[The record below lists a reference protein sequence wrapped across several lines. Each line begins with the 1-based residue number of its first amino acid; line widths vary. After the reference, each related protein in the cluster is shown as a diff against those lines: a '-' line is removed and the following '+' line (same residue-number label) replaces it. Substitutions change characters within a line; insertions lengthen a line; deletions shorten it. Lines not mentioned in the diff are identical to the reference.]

1 MSTMS
6 TSLTSRTDGFS
17 KPGLVIWLIVVVLTV
32 GYGIGGYGLIE
43 PDEGRNAEVA
53 REMAA
58 TNNYV
63 LPHLNALP
71 YLDKPILFF
80 AAVAAAIEVFGPNE
94 FAARLMSLLLGL
106 GTAALAGWFAFR
118 FWGRDAAVVAAT
130 ATATAPLALGLSR
143 VVIMDTMLSFFV
155 VLALVCFFFAI
166 ENRSEDRL
174 EPPFRW
180 PWFVWTLIAWAAMGL
195 GVLTKG
201 PVAFAVPLLVAAPY
215 AVWRRSSLA
224 VWHPLGPVVMLA
236 LALPWV
242 WAVSREIPNF
252 LHYVVVT
259 ETWARMTTDELR
271 RTEPVWFFV
280 PVLLAGTFP
289 WSIVALSNLRSKW
302 GPEELTDRRVR
313 LYLFLWLLVP
323 LVFFSLSRGKQE
335 QYMLPLVPAIALL
348 VASRWSGR
356 PKGVR
361 FAAAMWMLLGLAM
374 LIVAGLGVP
383 GLDPSRVPTGI
394 AVQTVIGF
402 GVAALVGAVFAW
414 FGVSQQRH
422 LAVIGLALPLMVF
435 PVVSAGLMGAVAAD
449 RSARGLAA
457 IIKDQVTVET
467 ELMWIESYAPG
478 VSFYLQRTIPLASAD
493 GNEFRSNYILRNAET
508 FLDEVGPLRPLAS
521 AERAVATCS
530 GPQIFLLSTKIRDL
544 CDAIEASGVPVL
556 TKSRRWIAFGPDCVP
571 ADTAADD
578 VVAGDQVVE

>member
-1 MSTMS
+1 MR
-6 TSLTSRTDGFS
+6 TSLTSRTGGFS
-17 KPGLVIWLIVVVLTV
+17 KPGLVVWLMVVVLTV

-58 TNNYV
+58 TNNFV
-63 LPHLNALP
+63 LPHLNGLP
-71 YLDKPILFF
+71 YLDKPVLFF
-80 AAVAAAIEVFGPNE
+80 AAVATAIEVFGPGE
-94 FAARLMSLLLGL
+94 FAARLMPLLLGL
-106 GTAALAGWFAFR
+106 ATAALAGWFALR
-118 FWGRDAAVVAAT
+118 LWGRDAAVVAAT

-166 ENRSEDRL
+166 ENRSADRL
-174 EPPFRW
+174 EPPIRW
-180 PWFVWTLIAWAAMGL
+180 PWLSWTLIAWAAMGL

-201 PVAFAVPLLVAAPY
+201 PVAFAVPLLVTAPY
-215 AVWRRSSLA
+215 AIWRRSSLA

-289 WSIVALSNLRSKW
+289 WSIVALSNLRSRW
-302 GPEELTDRRVR
+302 GPEEMTDRKIR
-313 LYLFLWLLVP
+313 LYLMLWVLVP

-335 QYMLPLVPAIALL
+335 QYMLPLVPAVALL
-348 VASRWSGR
+348 VASRWSDR
-356 PKGVR
+356 PRGVR
-361 FAAAMWMLLGLAM
+361 FAATMWILLGLAM

-383 GLDPSRVPTGI
+383 GLDTSRVPTEI
-394 AVQTVIGF
+394 AVKTLIGF
-402 GVAALVGAVFAW
+402 GVAALAGAVCAW
-414 FGVSQQRH
+414 FGVSQRRH

-435 PVVSAGLMGAVAAD
+435 PVVSAGLMGEVASQ
-449 RSARGLAA
+449 RSAKGLAKE
-457 IIKDQVTVET
+457 IEGYLKPDT

-478 VSFYLQRTIPLASAD
+478 VSFYLQRHIPLASAD
-493 GNEFRSNYILRNAET
+493 GDEFRSNYILRNAEV
-508 FLDEVGPLRPLAS
+508 FFDEAGPLRPLAS
-521 AERAVATCS
+521 AERAVADCS
-530 GPQIFLLSTKIRDL
+530 GPQIFLLSTKSRDL
-544 CDAIEASGVPVL
+544 GDAIEASGVPAL
-556 TKSRRWIAFGPDCVP
+556 TENRRWMAFGPDCVP
-571 ADTAADD
+571 ADTVTEE
-578 VVAGDQVVE
+578 VVADDQVVE